1 MTGEHRDTGESGD
14 TDHSGDTFDADGGLK
29 GRLVDYLHEQRAA
42 LRAKLDGLSEQH
54 ARMPRTPTGTNLLG
68 LLKHCASCEL
78 GYFGVVF
85 ARPSTLPFPWDAP
98 GADPS
103 DNLDMFATESES
115 MADVLAFAEACFA
128 HADATIAALDL
139 DAPGQVPWWPADR
152 RRVTL
157 GQILAHVALDEARH
171 AGHADILRELID
183 GGAGRRG
190 PGDNLPDWDETT
202 WAAYVQRLERI
213 ARHSQPARHS

>member
-1 MTGEHRDTGESGD
+1 M
-14 TDHSGDTFDADGGLK
+14 
-29 GRLVDYLHEQRAA
+29 
-42 LRAKLDGLSEQH
+42 
-54 ARMPRTPTGTNLLG
+54 
-68 LLKHCASCEL
+68 
-78 GYFGVVF
+78 F

-171 AGHADILRELID
+171 AGHADILREQLD
-183 GGAGRRG
+183 GVVGWRG
-190 PGDNLPDWDETT
+190 PGSNLPEWEADR
-202 WAAYVQRLERI
+202 WARYRDRLTRI
-213 ARHSQPARHS
+213 ADGCPE